1 MERPTRKPNRL
12 PEYDYSQNGAY
23 FVTICTGD
31 KQNLFWNTVGAD
43 IIRQQMEDEEFVL
56 HLPLSEY
63 GRVAEQGILNIP
75 QCYPSVSVEK
85 YCIMPNHIHMI
96 LSFSHDCGRLI
107 AAQPLATKEPYGC
120 GVPLAGAAPTVSRVV
135 GQMKRWGSKQI
146 GAGIWQ
152 KSYYERVIRNG
163 TEYEEIW
170 RYIQEN
176 PMKYLLKEETI

>member
-31 KQNLFWNTVGAD
+31 KQNLLWNAVGAD
-43 IIRQQMEDEEFVL
+43 IIRQQMEDEDFVL

-63 GRVAEQGILNIP
+63 GRIAEQGILNIP
-75 QCYPSVSVEK
+75 QCYPSVTVEK
-85 YCIMPNHIHMI
+85 YCIMPNYIHMI

-107 AAQPLATKEPYGC
+107 AA
-120 GVPLAGAAPTVSRVV
+120 PTLSRVV
-135 GQMKRWGSKQI
+135 GQMKRWVSKQI

-176 PMKYLLKEETI
+176 PL

>member
-1 MERPTRKPNRL
+1 VMERPTRKPNRL

-43 IIRQQMEDEEFVL
+43 IIRQQMEDEDFVL

-63 GRVAEQGILNIP
+63 GRIAEQGILNIP
-75 QCYPSVSVEK
+75 QCYPSVTVEK

-107 AAQPLATKEPYGC
+107 AA
-120 GVPLAGAAPTVSRVV
+120 PTLSRVV
-135 GQMKRWGSKQI
+135 GQMKRWVSKQI

-163 TEYEEIW
+163 TEYEEI
-170 RYIQEN
+170 
-176 PMKYLLKEETI
+176 

>member
-1 MERPTRKPNRL
+1 M
-12 PEYDYSQNGAY
+12 
-23 FVTICTGD
+23 TICTGD
-31 KQNLFWNTVGAD
+31 RQNLLWNAVGAD
-43 IIRQQMEDEEFVL
+43 IIRQQMEDEDFVL

-63 GRVAEQGILNIP
+63 GRIAEQGILNIP
-75 QCYPSVSVEK
+75 QCYPSVTVEK

-107 AAQPLATKEPYGC
+107 AASTL
-120 GVPLAGAAPTVSRVV
+120 SRVV
-135 GQMKRWGSKQI
+135 GQMKRWVSKQI

-170 RYIQEN
+170 RYIQ
-176 PMKYLLKEETI
+176 

>member
-31 KQNLFWNTVGAD
+31 KQNLFWNAVGAD
-43 IIRQQMEDEEFVL
+43 IILQQMKDEDFVL
-56 HLPLSEY
+56 HLPLSKY
-63 GRVAEQGILNIP
+63 GRIAEQGILNIP
-75 QCYPSVSVEK
+75 QCYPSVTVEK

-96 LSFSHDCGRLI
+96 LSFSNDCGRLI
-107 AAQPLATKEPYGC
+107 AA
-120 GVPLAGAAPTVSRVV
+120 PTLSRVV
-135 GQMKRWGSKQI
+135 GQMKRWVSKQI
-146 GAGIWQ
+146 GVGIWQ

-170 RYIQEN
+170 QYIQEN
-176 PMKYLLKEETI
+176 PLKYLLKEEAI

>member
-43 IIRQQMEDEEFVL
+43 IIRQQMENEEFVL

-63 GRVAEQGILNIP
+63 GRIAEQGILNIP
-75 QCYPSVSVEK
+75 QCYPSVTVEK

-107 AAQPLATKEPYGC
+107 AA
-120 GVPLAGAAPTVSRVV
+120 PTLSRVV
-135 GQMKRWGSKQI
+135 GQMKRWVSKQI

-170 RYIQEN
+170 QYIQEN
-176 PMKYLLKEETI
+176 PLKYLLKEETI

>member
-43 IIRQQMEDEEFVL
+43 IIRQQIEDEEFVL

-63 GRVAEQGILNIP
+63 GRIAEQGILNIP
-75 QCYPSVSVEK
+75 QCYPSVTVEK

-107 AAQPLATKEPYGC
+107 AA
-120 GVPLAGAAPTVSRVV
+120 PTLSRVV
-135 GQMKRWGSKQI
+135 GQMKRWVSKQI

-170 RYIQEN
+170 QYIQEN
-176 PMKYLLKEETI
+176 PLKYLLKEETI

>member
-43 IIRQQMEDEEFVL
+43 IIRQQMENEEFVL

-63 GRVAEQGILNIP
+63 GRIAEQGILNIP
-75 QCYPSVSVEK
+75 QCYPSVTVEK

-107 AAQPLATKEPYGC
+107 AA
-120 GVPLAGAAPTVSRVV
+120 PTLSRVV
-135 GQMKRWGSKQI
+135 GQMKRWVSKQI

-170 RYIQEN
+170 
-176 PMKYLLKEETI
+176 

>member
-1 MERPTRKPNRL
+1 MERPTRKPNHL

-63 GRVAEQGILNIP
+63 GRIAEQGILNIP
-75 QCYPSVSVEK
+75 QCYPSVTVEK

-107 AAQPLATKEPYGC
+107 AA
-120 GVPLAGAAPTVSRVV
+120 PTLSRVV
-135 GQMKRWGSKQI
+135 GQMKRWVSKQI

-170 RYIQEN
+170 QYIQEN
-176 PMKYLLKEETI
+176 PLKYLLKEETI